1 MSRITLQELSSRL
14 AERCSMS
21 VADAQNFLSAVLD
34 TIHYGLHEDKFL
46 KIKGLGTFKVIDVK
60 QRKSVDVNTGE
71 EIIIEGREKIT
82 FTPDA
87 IMKDLVNK
95 PFSQFETVVL
105 GDGVDFSDFEST
117 ISEQDNMPDEKPDVD
132 EMPEETVPEE
142 TAEEPKP
149 SDVSDDTPPVQDDS
163 FSEALLVWNFMNSNV
178 KPIESQ
184 DENSEETEDVTDEA
198 ACEDTSDDCFEEQKP
213 EDADEEDGTQG
224 ETIEETVD
232 EEPSAA
238 IPLAVEQEETEESY
252 TESIYETEKNSAWK
266 RWLIA
271 IALIGVS
278 GLLVYY
284 FVSFYNERETV
295 ANEQIITNHVMTAK
309 NSSQDKHVADS
320 ASQADS
326 LKQASIE
333 KAVEDSITALAIKE
347 KEVKTKPE
355 PKPKPASKPEVKK
368 AEPAKPVAKSETNDK
383 ALEYS
388 RRLVQHGAYNIVG
401 TDKVITI
408 KKGQT
413 MISVAKAYLGKDMVC
428 YIEVHNGTTTLKEGQ
443 KLKIPKL
450 SLKKKTKR

>member
-1 MSRITLQELSSRL
+1 MSKITLQELSSRL

-34 TIHYGLHEDKFL
+34 TIHDGLHEDKFL

-95 PFSQFETVVL
+95 PFSQF
-105 GDGVDFSDFEST
+105 
-117 ISEQDNMPDEKPDVD
+117 D

-142 TAEEPKP
+142 TAEEPKL
-149 SDVSDDTPPVQDDS
+149 SDVSDDTPPVEDDS

-213 EDADEEDGTQG
+213 EDAEEEEETQG

-252 TESIYETEKNSAWK
+252 TESIYATEKNSAWK

-295 ANEQIITNHVMTAK
+295 ANEQIITNHVMTAR

-347 KEVKTKPE
+347 KEVKAKPE
-355 PKPKPASKPEVKK
+355 PNPKPAPKPEVKK
-368 AEPAKPVAKSETNDK
+368 AEPAKPVAKPETNDK

>member
-1 MSRITLQELSSRL
+1 MSKVTLQELSSRL
-14 AERCSMS
+14 AERCRMS
-21 VADAQNFLSAVLD
+21 VADAQKFLSAVLD
-34 TIHYGLHEDKFL
+34 MIHDGLHEDKLL
-46 KIKGLGTFKVIDVK
+46 KIKGLGTFKIIDVK

-71 EIIIEGREKIT
+71 EIIIERREKIT

-87 IMKDLVNK
+87 MMKELVNK

-105 GDGVDFSDFEST
+105 GDGVDFSDFEPT
-117 ISEQDNMPDEKPDVD
+117 ISVEKNKSAENPNVD
-132 EMPEETVPEE
+132 ETPEEIVQEE
-142 TAEEPKP
+142 KTEESKL
-149 SDVSDDTPPVQDDS
+149 SDICHDTLPVKDDS

-184 DENSEETEDVTDEA
+184 DENSEETEDLTDEVE
-198 ACEDTSDDCFEEQKP
+198 CEDTSDECLEEQTP
-213 EDADEEDGTQG
+213 EDADKEGETQG
-224 ETIEETVD
+224 EMIEETID
-232 EEPSAA
+232 EEPAVA
-238 IPLAVEQEETEESY
+238 IPLAVEQEEMEESD
-252 TESIYETEKNSAWK
+252 TENIPAKEKYSALK

-271 IALIGVS
+271 IVLVGVS
-278 GLLVYY
+278 GFLMYY
-284 FVSFYNERETV
+284 CISFYNENETV
-295 ANEQIITNHVMTAK
+295 ANEQIITNNVITAK
-309 NSSQDKHVADS
+309 NSSQDKHVTDS
-320 ASQADS
+320 VSQTDS

-333 KAVEDSITALAIKE
+333 KVVKDSLPALTLKKE
-347 KEVKTKPE
+347 AAKAKPIPE
-355 PKPKPASKPEVKK
+355 PKPAPKPEVKK
-368 AEPAKPVAKSETNDK
+368 AEPAKPVATPETKDK